1 MRAVVASDCSPSG
14 STGQVVA
21 MISCPLALSNTPN
34 SVRFTDQPS
43 AHSCSVVKRSRTCPP
58 PDARN
63 STMSRW
69 PYHPACLA
77 WHWPPCREC
86 AERPQAASSQRTYR
100 DVQGSACLTAAAVGP
115 GPSRT
120 EDCQCISDQ
129 ACLPLLLSSSSN
141 GPRWLQ
147 CCSPY
152 SPVSLGSANRFSAAP
167 PLLESLTKLWRC
179 SRQGVYSSLQTGPA
193 SSSLKI
199 HTMLGLRDM
208 ECLPYRCI
216 QSRPIARGFWVDLD
230 DRDATRAN

>member
-86 AERPQAASSQRTYR
+86 AERPQEAS
-100 DVQGSACLTAAAVGP
+100 
-115 GPSRT
+115 PS
-120 EDCQCISDQ
+120 S
-129 ACLPLLLSSSSN
+129 
-141 GPRWLQ
+141 W
-147 CCSPY
+147 
-152 SPVSLGSANRFSAAP
+152 V
-167 PLLESLTKLWRC
+167 
-179 SRQGVYSSLQTGPA
+179 SRQPLRPPWPA
-193 SSSLKI
+193 ENPGSGE
-199 HTMLGLRDM
+199 LGLYHNDEKSKRYI
-208 ECLPYRCI
+208 LKWYTL
-216 QSRPIARGFWVDLD
+216 LD
-230 DRDATRAN
+230 GHELANKALIDSLRLRRNELTETSKDQLE